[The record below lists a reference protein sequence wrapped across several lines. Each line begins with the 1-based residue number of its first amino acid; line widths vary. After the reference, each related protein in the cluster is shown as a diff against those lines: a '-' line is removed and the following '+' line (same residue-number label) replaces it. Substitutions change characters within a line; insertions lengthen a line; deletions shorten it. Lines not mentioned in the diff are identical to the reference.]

1 MLLDKWA
8 LIQVGVH
15 RDCCQSQGQASE
27 QSMPHRCGLQSLPAL
42 GTLGPTVLIVMST
55 EPAAWQLLTFLQRL
69 SSQYFSK
76 KHDMLS
82 LKA

>member
-15 RDCCQSQGQASE
+15 RDCCQSQGPASE
-27 QSMPHRCGLQSLPAL
+27 QSMPHCCALQSLPAL
-42 GTLGPTVLIVMST
+42 GTVGPTGSVMST

-76 KHDMLS
+76 KRDMLS
-82 LKA
+82 LEA